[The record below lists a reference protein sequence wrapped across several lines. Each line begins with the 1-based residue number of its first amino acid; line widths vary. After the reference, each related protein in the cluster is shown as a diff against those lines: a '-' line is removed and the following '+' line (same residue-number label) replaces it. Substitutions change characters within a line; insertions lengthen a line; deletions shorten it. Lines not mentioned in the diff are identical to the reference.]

1 MKHAADQSRLARL
14 MPSPLTSLVLLIG
27 WLVMNGSVSAGHL
40 LLGALLAL
48 AIPLLLAPLR
58 GERARMMRPGLAL
71 RLLLR
76 VLGDIVVANL
86 EVARLILGPQQR
98 LRPGFVW
105 VPLRIRDP
113 HGITMLACIITMTP
127 GTLSADLSPE
137 RDHLL
142 VHALHLTDEAA
153 LLASIRERYESPLI
167 EIFEGGH
174 RC

>member
-1 MKHAADQSRLARL
+1 MNQSAERSRLSRL
-14 MPSPLTSLVLLIG
+14 VPSPLTSLVLLVG
-27 WLVMNGSVSAGHL
+27 WLVMNGSVSVGHL
-40 LLGALLAL
+40 LLGVLLAL

-58 GERARMMRPGLAL
+58 GERARLMRPGLAL
-71 RLLLR
+71 QLLLR
-76 VLGDIVVANL
+76 VLGDIVLANL
-86 EVARLILGPQQR
+86 EVARLILGPQRR

-142 VHALHLTDEAA
+142 VHALHLTDEDA
-153 LLASIRERYESPLI
+153 LLATIRERYESPLI
-167 EIFEGGH
+167 EIFEGGR